1 MGLYELLYYLVGIG
15 LIILHYVI
23 AKNLNTNHRK
33 KFLNHQDYVWGYM
46 QGVGAMIF
54 GTVYGLFYLYL
65 LISLSVELL
74 TIVIVFALFSITV
87 ILGFLICKK
96 SKQAIIWATVFS
108 LNPVIWIINFFY
120 IKNRRGDFFEQEKQI

>member
-15 LIILHYVI
+15 LIILNYFI

-33 KFLNHQDYVWGYM
+33 KFLNHQDYVWGYF

-54 GTVYGLFYLYL
+54 GTLYGLFYLYL
-65 LISLSVELL
+65 LISLSAELL
-74 TIVIVFALFSITV
+74 TIVIVSSLSSITV
-87 ILGFLICKK
+87 ILGYLVCKK

-108 LNPVIWIINFFY
+108 LNPVLWIINFFY

>member
-15 LIILHYVI
+15 LIILNYFI

-87 ILGFLICKK
+87 ILGYLICKK

>member
-1 MGLYELLYYLVGIG
+1 MGIYELLYYLVGIG
-15 LIILHYVI
+15 LIILNYFI

-33 KFLNHQDYVWGYM
+33 KFLNHQDYVWGYF

-54 GTVYGLFYLYL
+54 GTLYGLFYLYL
-65 LISLSVELL
+65 LISLSAELL
-74 TIVIVFALFSITV
+74 TIVIVSSLSSITV
-87 ILGFLICKK
+87 ILGYLVCKK

-108 LNPVIWIINFFY
+108 LNPVLWIINFFY

>member
-1 MGLYELLYYLVGIG
+1 MGIYELLYYLVVIG
-15 LIILHYVI
+15 LIILIYFI

-33 KFLNHQDYVWGYM
+33 KFLNHQDYVWGYF

-54 GTVYGLFYLYL
+54 GTLYGLFYLYL
-65 LISLSVELL
+65 LISLSAELL
-74 TIVIVFALFSITV
+74 TIVIVSSLSSITV
-87 ILGFLICKK
+87 ILGYLVCKK

-108 LNPVIWIINFFY
+108 LNPVLWIINFFY

>member
-1 MGLYELLYYLVGIG
+1 MGIYELLYYLVGIG
-15 LIILHYVI
+15 LIILIYFI

-33 KFLNHQDYVWGYM
+33 KFLNHQDYVWGYF

-54 GTVYGLFYLYL
+54 GTLYGLFYLYL
-65 LISLSVELL
+65 LISLSAELL
-74 TIVIVFALFSITV
+74 TIVIVSSLSSITV
-87 ILGFLICKK
+87 ILGYLVCKK

-108 LNPVIWIINFFY
+108 LNPVLWIINFFY

>member
-15 LIILHYVI
+15 LIILNYFI

-33 KFLNHQDYVWGYM
+33 KFLNHQDYVWGYF

-54 GTVYGLFYLYL
+54 GTLYGLFYLYL

-87 ILGFLICKK
+87 ILGYLVCKK

-108 LNPVIWIINFFY
+108 LNPVLWIINFFY